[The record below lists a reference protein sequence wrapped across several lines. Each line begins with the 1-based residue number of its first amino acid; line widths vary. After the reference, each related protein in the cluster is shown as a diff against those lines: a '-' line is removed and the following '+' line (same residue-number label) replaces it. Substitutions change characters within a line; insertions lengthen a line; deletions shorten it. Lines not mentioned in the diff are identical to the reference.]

1 MMKRASLAILLFAA
15 FSCGLAQTATRPS
28 SAVKIARLK
37 YSGGGDWYNDPRGE
51 INLLKFVAAN
61 APVDVEPAYE
71 FVEATDEKF
80 FTYPFVFLTGH
91 GNISFSEA
99 EASRIRTYLEN
110 GGFIYADDDY
120 GMDKAF
126 RRELKK
132 IFPDQA
138 LVELPFSYGLYD
150 CFYDFPNGPPKT
162 HEHDKKNPQGFGIF
176 HNGRLVLYYTYESN
190 PSDAWNDP
198 EVHGDPPAKREEAL
212 RFGTNVL
219 VWALTQ

>member
-1 MMKRASLAILLFAA
+1 MRRLSFAILLLAV
-15 FSCGLAQTATRPS
+15 FSPVFSQTTAKQT

-51 INLLKFVAAN
+51 VNLLKFIAAN
-61 APVDVEPAYE
+61 APIDVEPVYE

-80 FTYPFVFLTGH
+80 FSYPFVFLTGH

-99 EASRIRTYLEN
+99 EASRIRIYLEN

-132 IFPDQA
+132 IFPGQT

-150 CFYDFPNGPPKT
+150 CFYDFSNGPPKT

-176 HNGRLVLYYTYESN
+176 LEGRLVLYYTYESN

-198 EVHGDPPAKREEAL
+198 EVHGDPPAKREEAF